1 MHRRFTFKQV
11 DTACLPGEQRTRL
24 APCLLDWPQIL
35 WPGWNRAGKPHSDFE
50 PNPWMK
56 QMRKATL
63 WSWAKKISYTY
74 PLIKSKQLETVPC
87 CLGPS
92 LAFHF
97 PSAHLQDR
105 PPALEC
111 MVTTVSW
118 LSRENCKS
126 RSTPKLHTCSCRRN
140 STPFKAGRW
149 PRTCNERYH

>member
-1 MHRRFTFKQV
+1 MPAWRAKDQASTMSIRLTT
-11 DTACLPGEQRTRL
+11 DPLTR
-24 APCLLDWPQIL
+24 
-35 WPGWNRAGKPHSDFE
+35 
-50 PNPWMK
+50 MK
-56 QMRKATL
+56 QGRKATL
-63 WSWAKKISYTY
+63 WFWAKPLDETDEEGHTLILSQKISYTY

-111 MVTTVSW
+111 MVTAVSW

-149 PRTCNERYH
+149 PRTCNESYH